1 MKFLVTAAM
10 ALVLLS
16 FEAVLVKYSGL
27 SITRI
32 DVTVALVA
40 FLALRANTQE
50 GAISAFMI
58 GYLLDLSTGRPTGLY
73 TFLAVLT
80 FLLGKLAASLVDVR
94 TGPMFALFAMGADA
108 MHGLLAVFFSWLTL
122 RRGDVGGGI
131 PLSTLPM
138 QVLLTGGAAL
148 LLYPLLRK
156 IDPGHER
163 PQVGVLR

>member
-1 MKFLVTAAM
+1 M

-27 SITRI
+27 AITRI

-50 GAISAFMI
+50 GAISAFII

-94 TGPMFALFAMGADA
+94 SGFMFALYAMGADA
-108 MHGLLAVFFSWLTL
+108 THGLLAIFFTWLTL
-122 RRGDVGGGI
+122 RGGGAGGGI
-131 PLSTLPM
+131 PLSSLPV
-138 QVLLTGGAAL
+138 QVLLTGLAAL
-148 LLYPLLRK
+148 LMYPLLRR
-156 IDPGHER
+156 IDPGTER
-163 PQVGVLR
+163 PQIGVLR

>member
-16 FEAVLVKYSGL
+16 LEAVLVKYLGF

-50 GAISAFMI
+50 GAISAFTI

-73 TFLAVLT
+73 TFLAVLM

-94 TGPMFALFAMGADA
+94 SGPSFALFAMGTDA
-108 MHGLLAVFFSWLTL
+108 AHGLLAVFFTWMTAPKVA
-122 RRGDVGGGI
+122 VGGVA
-131 PLSTLPM
+131 LSTLPV
-138 QVLLTGGAAL
+138 QVLLTGAAAL
-148 LLYPLLRK
+148 VLYPLLRK
-156 IDPGHER
+156 LDPGNER
-163 PQVGVLR
+163 PQVGALR